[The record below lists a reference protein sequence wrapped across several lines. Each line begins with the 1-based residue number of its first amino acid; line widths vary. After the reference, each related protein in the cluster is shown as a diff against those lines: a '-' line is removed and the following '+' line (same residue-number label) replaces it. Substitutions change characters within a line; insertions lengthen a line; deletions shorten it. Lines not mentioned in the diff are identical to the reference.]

1 MSSFLRV
8 LPALSMSVVL
18 LLPFTPACAQTAI
31 HVPGDQATIQGAINV
46 ANNGDTVLVAPGTY
60 YENINF
66 NGKAITVTSSGG
78 PSATIIDGGQ
88 NGSVVTFDS
97 GETMSS
103 GLNGVTIQNG
113 YASYDGSYD
122 SGRGGGIQIINSS
135 PTVTGNVISNNSAL
149 CGMGIYIDGGSPV
162 IKNNTIS
169 NNTQPSNDGGCGG
182 GGIEATGSSASPSS
196 PLMEGNVITN
206 NNLNAG
212 GGGFGGGIYVY
223 DFSQPTIRNNVIK
236 GNTAYNGGAIA
247 ISSSLGTVVVQNL
260 IANNTSLFTGAGLYV
275 VGSNVNV
282 TNNTI
287 VGNLNSSGIFVWS
300 NSPQTITVSNNIVVA
315 AAGQS
320 YAITCAPALNTLS
333 PVFSRNDVYI
343 GWSGVCDYTASP
355 GNISADPLFV
365 NSASDFHLQP
375 NSPAID
381 AGTNSAPNLPQTDYD
396 GKPRIIDG
404 NNDCVA
410 TVDMGAY
417 ELQRTANV
425 SFSTHSLSFGNQVIG
440 TTSNAQPVTLTNAGN
455 TCFQFSNVQITA
467 DFSQGNN
474 CAAAGLPGSSSC
486 TYSVS
491 FSPSTT
497 GPRSG
502 GLGVNGSD
510 GVTNSSLSASLSGY
524 GLTAQPSLSLSP
536 TSLTF
541 GAQLVGTSSAAQTIM
556 LSSTGNTALAIS
568 GISLSGPFA
577 QSNNCPSSLAA
588 TATCTISITFRP
600 TAGGTQ
606 SGSLSITDNASG
618 SPHSAN
624 LSGTGIDFSVS
635 ASPASASVKHGQSVK
650 FTITVSAL
658 GGTFSSAVAL
668 SCSGLPSGALCGF
681 SPSSVMPGENG
692 TTSVMT
698 ISTAGKTPRG
708 NDNIL
713 IVGKSGSD
721 SHSTTVLLNVN

>member
-1 MSSFLRV
+1 MSPVVRTPFVMTLCVAVFLFVATSF
-8 LPALSMSVVL
+8 
-18 LLPFTPACAQTAI
+18 AQNTI
-31 HVPGDQATIQGAINV
+31 NVPGDQPTIQGAINA
-46 ANNGDTVLVAPGTY
+46 ANNGDTVLIAPGTY

-66 NGKAITVTSSGG
+66 NGKAVTVTSSGG
-78 PSATIIDGGQ
+78 PSVTIIDGGQ

-103 GLNGVTIQNG
+103 GLNGVAIRNG
-113 YASYDGSYD
+113 YASYNGSYD
-122 SGRGGGIQIINSS
+122 SGRGGGIQIMNSS
-135 PTVTGNVISNNSAL
+135 PTVTGNLISNNSAL

-182 GGIEATGSSASPSS
+182 GGIEATGSSTSPSS
-196 PLMEGNVITN
+196 PLIEGNVITN

-236 GNTAYNGGAIA
+236 GNTAYNGGGIA

-260 IANNTSLFTGAGLYV
+260 IANNTSLYTGAGLYV

-282 TNNTI
+282 ANNTI

-381 AGTNSAPNLPQTDYD
+381 AGTNSAPNLPQTDFS
-396 GKPRIIDG
+396 GNPRILDG
-404 NNDCVA
+404 NNDCLS
-410 TVDMGAY
+410 TVDLGAY
-417 ELQRTANV
+417 ELVRTANV
-425 SFSTHSLSFGNQVIG
+425 SFSRNALTFGSQVPG
-440 TTSNAQPVTLTNAGN
+440 TSSSPQSVTLNNTGG
-455 TCFQFSNVQITA
+455 TCFQFSGVGITG
-467 DFSQGNN
+467 DFSQANT
-474 CAAAGLPGSSSC
+474 CSAAGVRAGTSC
-486 TYSVS
+486 FFNVT
-491 FSPSTT
+491 FSPTA
-497 GPRSG
+497 
-502 GLGVNGSD
+502 LGTRLGALTVSGSD
-510 GVTNSSLSASLSGY
+510 GITSAS
-524 GLTAQPSLSLSP
+524 PS
-536 TSLTF
+536 
-541 GAQLVGTSSAAQTIM
+541 V
-556 LSSTGNTALAIS
+556 
-568 GISLSGPFA
+568 
-577 QSNNCPSSLAA
+577 
-588 TATCTISITFRP
+588 
-600 TAGGTQ
+600 
-606 SGSLSITDNASG
+606 
-618 SPHSAN
+618 N
-624 LSGTGIDFSVS
+624 LSGVGVDFSIA

-650 FTITVSAL
+650 FTVTVNPL
-658 GGTFSSAVAL
+658 GGSFSSAVAL
-668 SCSGLPSGALCGF
+668 SCSGLPSGASCTF
-681 SPSSVMPGENG
+681 SPSSLTPGERG
-692 TTSVMT
+692 ATSVMT
-698 ISTAGKTPRG
+698 VSTVGKTPRG
-708 NDNIL
+708 NYNVL

-721 SHSTTVLLNVN
+721 SHSTTVLLSVN